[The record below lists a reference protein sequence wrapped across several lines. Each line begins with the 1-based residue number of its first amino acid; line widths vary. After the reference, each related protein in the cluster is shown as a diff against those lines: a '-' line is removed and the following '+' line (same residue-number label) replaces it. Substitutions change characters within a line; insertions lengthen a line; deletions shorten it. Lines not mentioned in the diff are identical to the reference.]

1 VGERLNSASY
11 AIALAK
17 VYLLIILT
25 LLRKIFADFLFF
37 VLDKDDILCAQGAA
51 LRVGEHTY
59 DYLTL
64 VNWAL
69 LKLKYSGEIARLQQ
83 KWWTPPVTTPC
94 TA

>member
-1 VGERLNSASY
+1 M
-11 AIALAK
+11 
-17 VYLLIILT
+17 
-25 LLRKIFADFLFF
+25 RKIFPDFLNFC
-37 VLDKDDILCAQGAA
+37 LDKDDILCVQGAA